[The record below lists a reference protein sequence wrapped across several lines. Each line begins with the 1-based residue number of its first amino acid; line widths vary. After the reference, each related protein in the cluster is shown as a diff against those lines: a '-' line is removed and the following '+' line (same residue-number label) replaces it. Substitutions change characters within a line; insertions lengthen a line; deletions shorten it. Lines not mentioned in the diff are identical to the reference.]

1 MARVGDEIIT
11 SHDLKAAFKDNL
23 RKYPQ
28 LAGEGFNSAEQMQI
42 NHDKEMLLRQ
52 TLLGLIDRSLL
63 AQEAKR
69 HIKDK
74 KMIDRLYDEA
84 DKIWRTEEVLPLQ
97 RQLNVD
103 SDSKLK
109 ETLAEEGRS
118 FDTMRNSFR
127 QYFLAETFLHE
138 KIKDRV
144 KVELPD
150 LLRYYNEHLP
160 EHEFDRPAQI
170 TWRELVVEVEKYK
183 NREEARKKADILL
196 EKLRRGADFQQ
207 LARAESDGPTSSRK
221 QGGLMK
227 TTPGSYA
234 VNSIN
239 VALDA
244 LPIGQVS
251 GVLEGPDSFHVLRVE
266 NRRPAGPA
274 SFEELQDQIRP
285 ALENQKYR
293 DERIAFV
300 AKLKKN
306 TLISIYNPNM
316 DDPQQ
321 ISHKDP

>member
-1 MARVGDEIIT
+1 
-11 SHDLKAAFKDNL
+11 
-23 RKYPQ
+23 
-28 LAGEGFNSAEQMQI
+28 
-42 NHDKEMLLRQ
+42 
-52 TLLGLIDRSLL
+52 
-63 AQEAKR
+63 
-69 HIKDK
+69 
-74 KMIDRLYDEA
+74 
-84 DKIWRTEEVLPLQ
+84 
-97 RQLNVD
+97 
-103 SDSKLK
+103 
-109 ETLAEEGRS
+109 
-118 FDTMRNSFR
+118 
-127 QYFLAETFLHE
+127 
-138 KIKDRV
+138 
-144 KVELPD
+144 
-150 LLRYYNEHLP
+150 
-160 EHEFDRPAQI
+160 
-170 TWRELVVEVEKYK
+170 
-183 NREEARKKADILL
+183 
-196 EKLRRGADFQQ
+196 
-207 LARAESDGPTSSRK
+207 
-221 QGGLMK
+221 MK